1 MALFTFDESAHEY
14 RVDGVRYPSVTE
26 IIRPLS
32 ADWLARIPADVLER
46 KRAFGV
52 AVHKACELD
61 DNDELD
67 DEATDTRVMGCVNAW
82 RAFRRDLS
90 VDVIANE
97 QQLYHQKLCFAGT
110 LDRIAT
116 MLPVSDSQKNAVWI
130 LDLKTSDEPH
140 HSYGVQLS
148 GYSLLMEGFEFVCHA
163 LGDCFSDL
171 WRSLA
176 PNQIKR
182 GTVHLFDDGTYK
194 LHQFKNPND
203 EPAFRACLSLHHWKE
218 SCK

>member
-1 MALFTFDESAHEY
+1 MALFTFDEAAHEY

-32 ADWLARIPADVLER
+32 ADWLARIPHDVLER

-52 AVHKACELD
+52 AVHKACEWD
-61 DNDELD
+61 DDGELD
-67 DEATDTRVMGCVNAW
+67 DGATDPRVMGCVNAW
-82 RAFRRDLS
+82 RAFRRALN
-90 VDVIANE
+90 VQVIENE
-97 QQLYHQKLCFAGT
+97 TRLYHPTLLIAGT
-110 LDRIAT
+110 LDRFVRMDTNRTIGGRDFW
-116 MLPVSDSQKNAVWI
+116 L
-130 LDLKTSDEPH
+130 LDIKTSDEPH
-140 HSYGVQLS
+140 ESYGVQLA
-148 GYSLLMEGFEFVCHA
+148 GYLLLIEGQAEGRSEFGEMSRDG
-163 LGDCFSDL
+163 LI
-171 WRSLA
+171 R
-176 PNQIKR
+176 R